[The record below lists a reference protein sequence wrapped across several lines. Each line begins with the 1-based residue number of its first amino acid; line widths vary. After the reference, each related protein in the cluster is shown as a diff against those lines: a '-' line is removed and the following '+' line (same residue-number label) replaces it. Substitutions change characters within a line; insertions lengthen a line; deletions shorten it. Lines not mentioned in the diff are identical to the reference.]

1 MAQKQN
7 KGLSEIVKRAL
18 VETVT
23 DIGQLTPVD
32 KRELERA
39 VKLGYLSKG
48 RGGGFPKEKTVYA
61 FPGYDFAGERRLI
74 VRQMMVLSHIDAV
87 TRKLRG

>member
-1 MAQKQN
+1 MRQN

-39 VKLGYLSKG
+39 VKQGYLSKG
-48 RGGGFPKEKTVYA
+48 RGGGFPMEKTVYA

-74 VRQMMVLSHIDAV
+74 VRQMMALAHIDAV

>member
-1 MAQKQN
+1 MRQN
-7 KGLSEIVKRAL
+7 KGLPEIVKRAL
-18 VETVT
+18 VSTVT

-39 VKLGYLSKG
+39 VKRGYLSKG

-61 FPGYDFAGERRLI
+61 LPSYDFAGERRMI
-74 VRQMMVLSHIDAV
+74 VRQMLALSQIDEV

>member
-1 MAQKQN
+1 MAAKQS

-23 DIGQLTPVD
+23 DIGQLTPVN

-39 VKLGYLSKG
+39 VRRGYLSKG
-48 RGGGFPKEKTVYA
+48 RGGPYPAIKTVYA
-61 FPGYDFAGERRLI
+61 LPGFDFAADRALI
-74 VRQMMVLSHIDAV
+74 VAEMMELAHIDAV